1 MSIEDLNYNE
11 LNSMENE
18 IRARREEIRP
28 TIQHFGSA
36 ENLSKSDTEL
46 QEAMIKYQ
54 NGQIKPTTQHYGSAE
69 NLSRSD
75 TELQEAMIKYQNGQI
90 KPTTQHYGSAENLS
104 RSETELQEAMIKYQ
118 NGQIKPTTQHYGSAE
133 NFSRSETEFEEARIR
148 YQRSQI
154 DPSFQHYGSVENLS
168 KSDTEILEA
177 QVAEKRMQEKPF
189 TEYLND
195 LVLNPTITDDTVFEN
210 AVIKG
215 MQSKQIL
222 KQFMENLTTKIN
234 TEIFKIRNIDNS
246 DKLSIENSKNNIE
259 KLVAVYQKALYTLK
273 KYNYNFNT
281 YDTGLDTMKLSDE
294 TISQLWQLERNKGIS
309 FKIPIPANL
318 GEYYG
323 KEYTRDGKM
332 VAGLRLMHDNLLG
345 KEVNWHQILNYKEG
359 ELTPA
364 QLYKKRQQEKFE
376 QARKQELQTLSLNL
390 NKDNL
395 NRETQEESLESTRG
409 VR

>member
-1 MSIEDLNYNE
+1 MSVEDLNYNE

-18 IRARREEIRP
+18 IRARREEIK
-28 TIQHFGSA
+28 T
-36 ENLSKSDTEL
+36 
-46 QEAMIKYQ
+46 
-54 NGQIKPTTQHYGSAE
+54 TTQHYGSAE

-75 TELQEAMIKYQNGQI
+75 TE
-90 KPTTQHYGSAENLS
+90 
-104 RSETELQEAMIKYQ
+104 
-118 NGQIKPTTQHYGSAE
+118 
-133 NFSRSETEFEEARIR
+133 
-148 YQRSQI
+148 
-154 DPSFQHYGSVENLS
+154 
-168 KSDTEILEA
+168 ILEA
-177 QVAEKRMQEKPF
+177 QISEKRRQDKPF
-189 TEYLND
+189 SEYLND
-195 LVLNPTITDDTVFEN
+195 LVANPTITDDTVFEN
-210 AVIKG
+210 AIIKC

-234 TEIFKIRNIDNS
+234 NEIFKIRTIDSS
-246 DKLSIENSKNNIE
+246 DKLSIENRKKNIE

-281 YDTGLDTMKLSDE
+281 YDSGLSTMKLSDE
-294 TISQLWQLERNKGIS
+294 TINQLWQLERNKGIS

-323 KEYTRDGKM
+323 QEYTRDGKM
-332 VAGLRLMHDNLLG
+332 VAGLRLMYDNLLG
-345 KEVNWHQILNYKEG
+345 KEVNWHQILIYKEG

-376 QARKQELQTLSLNL
+376 QARKQELQALSQNL

-395 NRETQEESLESTRG
+395 NKDNLEESLNSTKG

>member
-1 MSIEDLNYNE
+1 MSIDDLNYNE
-11 LNSMENE
+11 LNSMGNE
-18 IRARREEIRP
+18 IRARREDIKP
-28 TIQHFGSA
+28 ITPLYGSD

-46 QEAMIKYQ
+46 REAMIKYQ
-54 NGQIKPTTQHYGSAE
+54 NGQIKPITQLYGSA
-69 NLSRSD
+69 
-75 TELQEAMIKYQNGQI
+75 
-90 KPTTQHYGSAENLS
+90 
-104 RSETELQEAMIKYQ
+104 
-118 NGQIKPTTQHYGSAE
+118 
-133 NFSRSETEFEEARIR
+133 
-148 YQRSQI
+148 
-154 DPSFQHYGSVENLS
+154 ENLS
-168 KSDTEILEA
+168 KSDTEIREA

-189 TEYLND
+189 NEYLND

-210 AVIKG
+210 VIIKG

>member
-28 TIQHFGSA
+28 TTQHF
-36 ENLSKSDTEL
+36 
-46 QEAMIKYQ
+46 
-54 NGQIKPTTQHYGSAE
+54 
-69 NLSRSD
+69 
-75 TELQEAMIKYQNGQI
+75 
-90 KPTTQHYGSAENLS
+90 GSAENLS

-133 NFSRSETEFEEARIR
+133 NLSRSETEFEEARIR

-189 TEYLND
+189 NEYLND

-210 AVIKG
+210 AIIKG

-222 KQFMENLTTKIN
+222 KLFMENLTTKIN
-234 TEIFKIRNIDNS
+234 NEIFKIRNIDNS
-246 DKLSIENSKNNIE
+246 DKLSIENSKNDIE

-294 TISQLWQLERNKGIS
+294 TISQLWQLEKNKGIS
-309 FKIPIPANL
+309 LKIPIPANL

-323 KEYTRDGKM
+323 KSG
-332 VAGLRLMHDNLLG
+332 
-345 KEVNWHQILNYKEG
+345 EG
-359 ELTPA
+359 EVWHALWVTG
-364 QLYKKRQQEKFE
+364 QG
-376 QARKQELQTLSLNL
+376 T
-390 NKDNL
+390 
-395 NRETQEESLESTRG
+395 
-409 VR
+409 